1 MIFLSVYCLVG
12 GIYKA
17 ETQADL
23 EWIFLTIMSIQEM
36 ELSTKQSEKFVN
48 RYIDRYAEKDENW
61 NVITPVDIPRIPV
74 EKQREDMIEWAKI
87 IYEILWKTKAKSTYK
102 YRLQLDW
109 KKKRETL
116 FEKALYSLFLQYW
129 PTYVEEDWQIA
140 KNPLW
145 WEDVI
150 DIKKFLKTWEI

>member
-12 GIYKA
+12 GTYKA

-23 EWIFLTIMSIQEM
+23 KWVFLTIMSIQEM

-48 RYIDRYAEKDENW
+48 RYIDRYAERDEDW
-61 NVITPVDIPRIPV
+61 NAITPVEIPRIPV
-74 EKQREDMIEWAKI
+74 EKQREDMIEWVKI
-87 IYEILWKTKAKSTYK
+87 IYEILWKTKANSTYK
-102 YRLQLDW
+102 YRLQSGW

-129 PTYVEEDWQIA
+129 PTYVDDNWQVA